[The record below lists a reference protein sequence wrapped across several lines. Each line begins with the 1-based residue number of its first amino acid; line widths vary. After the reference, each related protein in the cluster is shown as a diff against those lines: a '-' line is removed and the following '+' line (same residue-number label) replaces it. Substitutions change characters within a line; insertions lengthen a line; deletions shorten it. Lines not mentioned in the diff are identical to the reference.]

1 MSLSEDEQ
9 HRVGEIESLT
19 AAADP
24 RFARRLDLS
33 TAAATAAA
41 SGRCGGVA
49 RTHQRRWYRLR
60 RRPVSVAGR
69 RARQHPLSKFSY
81 YTYCVWRSITRP
93 AVTGSP
99 TMTSS

>member
-9 HRVGEIESLT
+9 HRVGEIESLP

-49 RTHQRRWYRLR
+49 RTHQRRWRTGCGGGPYRSRAGEPGSTRSASFRITLIACGDPSLGPPSPGR
-60 RRPVSVAGR
+60 RR
-69 RARQHPLSKFSY
+69 
-81 YTYCVWRSITRP
+81 
-93 AVTGSP
+93 
-99 TMTSS
+99 